1 MTMPEEVRTAVARL
15 MVDYCHHLDALGD
28 AEPLLALFTP
38 GAVVDMTAL
47 GMPLIEGREG
57 LRGFFEG
64 VKAGLSHSFHLIG
77 NFRPESWDGAVAV
90 MTAYVQGM
98 GQPKDGA
105 RVVMQVRYR
114 MECIAAAGGWQC
126 RHYTVTPMMP
136 LG

>member
-1 MTMPEEVRTAVARL
+1 MPDEVRTAIERL

-38 GAVVDMTAL
+38 DAVVDMTAL
-47 GMPLIEGREG
+47 GMPLFEGHAG
-57 LRGFFEG
+57 LRSFFDG
-64 VKAGLSHSFHLIG
+64 VKAGLSHSFHMIG

-114 MECIAAAGGWQC
+114 MECVAAADGWQC
-126 RHYTVTPMMP
+126 RRYTVTPMMP
-136 LG
+136 PVA